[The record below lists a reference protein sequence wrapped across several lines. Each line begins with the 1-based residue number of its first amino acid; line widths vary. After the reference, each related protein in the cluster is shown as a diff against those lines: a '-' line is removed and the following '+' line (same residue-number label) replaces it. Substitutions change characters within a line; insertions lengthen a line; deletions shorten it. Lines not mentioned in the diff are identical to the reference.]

1 MKCPTLVP
9 GNMMTKIAWKIMM
22 KITLMPGKRCLK
34 MSLPRLY
41 WDYVTN
47 CQSRG
52 TDSEEGLSETS
63 TINKVIS
70 CIDEE
75 FVMFLFKINLREQ
88 YSTSINDK

>member
-1 MKCPTLVP
+1 
-9 GNMMTKIAWKIMM
+9 MM
-22 KITLMPGKRCLK
+22 KITLMPGK

-47 CQSRG
+47 CQSQG
-52 TDSEEGLSETS
+52 TNSEEGLSETS

-88 YSTSINDK
+88 YSITSINDKQILEILAQVRTQEKLLVLD